1 MKIFDNLLNSITEKK
16 AVIKFSLLIF
26 LTEFVRG
33 AYLNFIPL
41 YSDNIL
47 KYSVAVVGAIIS
59 AYFLAETLSKIGVG
73 WVLDRFNNRVV
84 LVTGLLMSLVS
95 LYLLKF
101 IHSPILLILDGA
113 LNGLGFAPVWLIV
126 LGYITTFPEEKR
138 ALSMGIVYS
147 AWLVG
152 LGLGGVLVN
161 FLITKS
167 YSFALNI
174 LIILWVV
181 CVLIGLL
188 IKEGIKSKER
198 KKDIKSP
205 VSILKEF
212 ANVKYLIPG
221 MLLQTLSITILAPI
235 IPIYLT
241 NPDFIGIS
249 KNQYGIALAV
259 LGIVTVISMIVFGAY
274 AKRVGVERLFV
285 FGLLFTSIGIIGMG
299 NLVSTIAVFTF
310 GLVIGISYSA
320 VLPSWNVIMSNN
332 IEKENKGVM
341 WGGFSTIEGLG
352 RALGSLAGGIISNRF
367 NFHFSFNVSGIIIF
381 ILSIYYLIVNNRGI
395 LKHNDIN

>member
-1 MKIFDNLLNSITEKK
+1 MKIIDNLSNNITEKK

-41 YSDNIL
+41 YSDNML
-47 KYSVAVVGAIIS
+47 KYSVAIVGAIIC

-73 WVLDRFNNRVV
+73 WILDRFDNRVV
-84 LVTGLLMSLVS
+84 LVTGLIMSLVS

-101 IHSPILLILDGA
+101 IHSPVLLILDGA

-147 AWLVG
+147 AWLAG

-174 LIILWVV
+174 IIILWVF

-198 KKDIKSP
+198 NEVTKSP
-205 VSILKEF
+205 ISILKEF
-212 ANVKYLIPG
+212 TNAKYLVPG

-241 NPDFIGIS
+241 NPDFIGLS

-274 AKRVGVERLFV
+274 AKRVGVERLFI
-285 FGLLFTSIGIIGMG
+285 FGLLFTSVAIIGMG
-299 NLVSTIAVFTF
+299 NLESAIAVFIF

-332 IEKENKGVM
+332 IGKENKGVM

-352 RALGSLAGGIISNRF
+352 RALGSLAGGLISNRF

-381 ILSIYYLIVNNRGI
+381 VLSIFYLIINNRGI
-395 LKHNDIN
+395 LKHNDTN